1 MKADN
6 QAAKLGIAARQVKHC
21 NELYGK
27 RRFEA
32 IFVALVEEPMASDAR
47 DSGSTPAL
55 QQIMKR

>member
-32 IFVALVEEPMASDAR
+32 IFVALVEESMASVAR
-47 DSGSTPAL
+47 DAGSTPAL
-55 QQIMKR
+55 QQIMNR